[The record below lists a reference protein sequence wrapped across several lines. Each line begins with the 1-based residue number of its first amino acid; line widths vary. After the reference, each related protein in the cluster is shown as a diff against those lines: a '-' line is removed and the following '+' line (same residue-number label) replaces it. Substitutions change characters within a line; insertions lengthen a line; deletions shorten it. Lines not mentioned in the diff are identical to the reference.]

1 MLKFAGIVF
10 LLIVSRLLTYCQV
23 STDRPNFIIIFTDDQ
38 TYRAIGYNNPEVI
51 TPELDALA
59 KKGVI
64 FQKAFTASPICV
76 ASRASILTGLYPQ
89 TNGTVALDQNSFK
102 QNIVKEK
109 KYQTFAHLLKNGG
122 YTTYFSGKSHLGDPK
137 EYGFDFGGETNEF
150 DDQRTFEDL
159 TTFTTDPNF
168 GAKPFLIWLAPRQP
182 HVPLKPQ
189 QKWLDLYKNKTISIE
204 KNFLISP
211 LKESV
216 FNQGLPGENF
226 YRDSDYTNNYKNLPA
241 GPPRSEEMIKEFS
254 KAYYATISHLDFQI
268 GSLIKQMDR
277 NGHMENTVLIFL
289 SDNGYFL
296 GNHGLGNKLTMHEE
310 SVHVPMFIYWKK
322 LGLKG
327 RSSDALVSSIDVLP
341 TVLELAGL
349 PALEYLHGKSILPI
363 LKDQSMQIN
372 KYVASESVGVGGKT
386 GMGHRMIRSKRWK
399 YILTDINEELL
410 FDLSNDPYE
419 KNNLIDNKIYDLDFH
434 LLKEYYQQWRYL
446 VGDKKS
452 IR

>member
-1 MLKFAGIVF
+1 MLKFTSSVI
-10 LLIVSRLLTYCQV
+10 LLVICNLAAYCQV
-23 STDRPNFIIIFTDDQ
+23 ITDRPNFIVIFTDDQ

-64 FQKAFTASPICV
+64 FQKAFTATPVCV
-76 ASRASILTGLYPQ
+76 ASRASILTGLFPQ

-102 QNIVKEK
+102 QNIIKEK
-109 KYQTFAHLLKNGG
+109 KYQTLAHLLKNGG
-122 YTTYFSGKSHLGDPK
+122 YSTYFSGKSHLCDPK
-137 EYGFDFGGETNEF
+137 DYGFDFGEETNEY
-150 DDQRTFEDL
+150 DDQKAFENL
-159 TTFTTDPNF
+159 TSFITDPNF

-182 HVPLKPQ
+182 HVPLKPP
-189 QKWLDLYKNKTISIE
+189 QKWLDLYQNKNISIE
-204 KNFLISP
+204 KNFLSSP
-211 LKESV
+211 LKKSV

-241 GPPRSEEMIKEFS
+241 GPPRSEETIKEFS

-268 GSLIKQMDR
+268 GSLIKALDE

-310 SVHVPMFIYWKK
+310 SVRVPMFIYWKK

-327 RSSDALVSSIDVLP
+327 RSSDALVSSIDVFP
-341 TVLELAGL
+341 TILELAGL
-349 PALEYLHGKSILPI
+349 PALNYLHGKSILPI
-363 LKDQSMQIN
+363 LKDQSVQIN

-386 GMGHRMIRSKRWK
+386 GMGHRMIRSERWK
-399 YILTDINEELL
+399 YISTDINEELL

-419 KNNLIDNKIYDLDFH
+419 KNNLIDDKIYDSDFN